1 MCMYT
6 NRRHMAFVSHPCLVT
21 ISLSCW
27 GKLYH
32 LPPEPKNICWL
43 LLWLVEDHTRTRNN
57 IQNHVHT
64 LMKQSYHV
72 PIIRIVTANDLIMS
86 SKLLSKLLCKNNKA
100 NSTQTWGRS
109 TTATSKKRLSDNFD
123 KLPKKNRRTGNFV
136 SSGAVF
142 FIYW

>member
-27 GKLYH
+27 GKLCH

-57 IQNHVHT
+57 IQNDVHT

-72 PIIRIVTANDLIMS
+72 PIIGHFHFKLEKKFPQGAKKKYPCIEIIYDFS
-86 SKLLSKLLCKNNKA
+86 CQKYSKLRGKNVGIDLN
-100 NSTQTWGRS
+100 
-109 TTATSKKRLSDNFD
+109 L
-123 KLPKKNRRTGNFV
+123 
-136 SSGAVF
+136 VF
-142 FIYW
+142 